1 MTASKRPARTR
12 KPTAT
17 TASKSAG
24 SSSSRG
30 PAKPKPQAA
39 TPSKPSAKERP
50 SLSTL
55 AYEALRARLRSGQVT
70 HEDRLVDLEIAPQL
84 GMSRMPVREALL
96 QLVAEG
102 CLVST
107 ARGYRI
113 PTLSRQDVLEVFEL
127 RLLLDPRAAALA
139 ARNLDNKDIA
149 GLKLALAQARTAV
162 ASHDAA
168 GLGIA
173 NVKFREIW
181 TSAVSNQRLA
191 EAIGRY
197 ADQILTVRI
206 ATLGDT
212 AIQPI
217 VLDGLTD
224 QYQAFASRDPIAAQD
239 ATLRFVLAAE
249 RAYLASQQA

>member
-1 MTASKRPARTR
+1 MNASTRT
-12 KPTAT
+12 
-17 TASKSAG
+17 SKSAP
-24 SSSSRG
+24 RKVVVA
-30 PAKPKPQAA
+30 PARKAAARAVPKKP
-39 TPSKPSAKERP
+39 AKERP
-50 SLSTL
+50 SLSAM
-55 AYEALRARLRSGQVT
+55 AYEALRTRLRAGQIS
-70 HEDRLVDLEIAPQL
+70 HDDRLVDMEIAPQL

-113 PTLSRQDVLEVFEL
+113 PTLSRKDVLEVFEL

-139 ARNLDNKDIA
+139 ARHLDNKA
-149 GLKLALAQARTAV
+149 LTGLKLALAQARTAV
-162 ASHDAA
+162 ARHDAA
-168 GLGIA
+168 GLGVA

-206 ATLGDT
+206 ATLGDP

-224 QYQAFASRDPIAAQD
+224 QYKAFASRDQIAAQD
-239 ATLRFVLAAE
+239 AAARFVLAAE
-249 RAYLASQQA
+249 RAYLASVPA

>member
-1 MTASKRPARTR
+1 MTASTRTARPR
-12 KPTAT
+12 KPTGKAAT
-17 TASKSAG
+17 KSA
-24 SSSSRG
+24 SLSPARG
-30 PAKPKPQAA
+30 LAKPKARAA
-39 TPSKPSAKERP
+39 APAKASTKERP

-55 AYEALRARLRSGQVT
+55 AYEALRARLRSGQIT
-70 HEDRLVDLEIAPQL
+70 HDDRLVDLEIAPQL

-113 PTLSRQDVLEVFEL
+113 PSLSRQDVLEVFEL

-139 ARNLDNKDIA
+139 ARHLDNKAIA
-149 GLKLALAQARTAV
+149 GMKLALAQARTAV
-162 ASHDAA
+162 ARHDAA

-173 NVKFREIW
+173 NVTFREIW

-206 ATLGDT
+206 ATLGDMN
-212 AIQPI
+212 IQPI
-217 VLDGLTD
+217 VLDGLEE
-224 QYQAFASRDPIAAQD
+224 QYKAFANRDPIAAQD

-249 RAYLASQQA
+249 RAYLASQPA

>member
-1 MTASKRPARTR
+1 MTASTRTARTR
-12 KPTAT
+12 KP
-17 TASKSAG
+17 ASKAATKPASPAL
-24 SSSSRG
+24 SRG
-30 PAKPKPQAA
+30 LAKPKVPAA
-39 TPSKPSAKERP
+39 APAKALAKERP
-50 SLSTL
+50 SLSAL

-70 HEDRLVDLEIAPQL
+70 HDDRLVDLEIAPQL

-107 ARGYRI
+107 ARGYRV
-113 PTLSRQDVLEVFEL
+113 PTLSRKDVLEVFEL
-127 RLLLDPRAAALA
+127 RQLLDPRAAALA
-139 ARNLDNKDIA
+139 ARHLDNKAIA

-162 ASHDAA
+162 AQHDAA
-168 GLGIA
+168 ALGVA
-173 NVKFREIW
+173 NVQFREIW

-217 VLDGLTD
+217 VLDGLAE
-224 QYQAFASRDPIAAQD
+224 QYKAFANRDPIAAQD

-249 RAYLASQQA
+249 RAYLASQPA